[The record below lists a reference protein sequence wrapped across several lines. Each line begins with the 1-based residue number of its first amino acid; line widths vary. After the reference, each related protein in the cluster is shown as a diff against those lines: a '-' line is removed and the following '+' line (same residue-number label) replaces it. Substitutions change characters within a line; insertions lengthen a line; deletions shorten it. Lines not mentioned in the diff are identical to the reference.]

1 MEKIALSVMAALLLL
16 VFIQKWYD
24 VPAKEPQMYQKILA
38 FGDSLTFGY
47 GAEASQSY
55 PAYLSKLLGVD
66 VINEGVNGEL
76 SREGV
81 ARLPLLLEQY
91 RPDLVILC
99 HGGNDILQ
107 KKSLEQLQRNVEK
120 MAVLAQ
126 QSGSDVLLV
135 GVPDLSLFGL
145 DVLPLY
151 ERVADRHGL
160 MIESDVLAEIL
171 SDTTLK
177 SDSIH
182 PNALGYAAMAQALYK
197 VLQNP

>member
-1 MEKIALSVMAALLLL
+1 MAALLLL

-182 PNALGYAAMAQALYK
+182 PNASGYAAMAQALYK

>member
-1 MEKIALSVMAALLLL
+1 
-16 VFIQKWYD
+16 
-24 VPAKEPQMYQKILA
+24 MYQKILA